1 MQCVHPDCAER
12 MRLGCVNRCRQ
23 DAGSRSQTSV
33 VYAMSV
39 DGVVPQV
46 RLVLFY
52 DRLLDSG
59 GVGLLGA
66 ASRFRMHGCGAV
78 QAGDK

>member
-1 MQCVHPDCAER
+1 MQCVHPDCTER

-33 VYAMSV
+33 FYAMSV

-52 DRLLDSG
+52 DRLLGSG
-59 GVGLLGA
+59 GGDATPPPPRSSLSLWGA
-66 ASRFRMHGCGAV
+66 RV
-78 QAGDK
+78 GDK